1 MEGVIHM
8 DTIDLR
14 SDTITVPTPEMRLAM
29 ANADVGDDVYG
40 EDPTVN
46 QLQADAAAMF
56 GKEAGLFVTSGT
68 MGNLTSVLAHC
79 QRGDEMILSK
89 DAHIFRYEVGG
100 AAMYGGVQPNTLPID
115 RDGMMDLAQ
124 IRKAI
129 RGDNVHYPITR
140 LICLENTAGVSGA
153 PLTKAY
159 TDAVAAIAQEHGLKV
174 HIDGARIFNAAAAL
188 NIDVKDLT
196 AGADSVS
203 ICLSKGLCAPVG
215 SVIVG
220 SKAFIKR
227 AHHIR
232 KSLGGGM
239 RQAGIIA
246 AAGLIALHDMSQRL
260 QEDHSNARA
269 LAEGLAAHPHID
281 IDLDMVRT
289 NMIFFRVKPDA
300 PISAEALSERLKVEY
315 GILITPYPGEH
326 GLLRAVTH
334 YWFKREDVDRVLEA
348 VRMVLAPA
356 FSAAD

>member
-1 MEGVIHM
+1 M
-8 DTIDLR
+8 DKIDLR
-14 SDTITVPTPEMRLAM
+14 SDTVTQPTPEMRVAM

-56 GKEAGLFVTSGT
+56 GKEAGLFVASGT

-89 DAHIFRYEVGG
+89 DAHIFRYEVGS
-100 AAMYGGVQPNTLPID
+100 AAAYGGVQPNTLPID
-115 RDGMMDLAQ
+115 RDGRMDIGH

-129 RGDNVHYPITR
+129 RGNNVHYPITR

-153 PLTKAY
+153 PLTKEY
-159 TDAVAAIAQEHGLKV
+159 TDEVAALAHDHGLKL

-188 NIDVKDLT
+188 KIDVKDLT

-220 SKAFIKR
+220 SKAFIQR

-239 RQAGIIA
+239 RQAGILA

-260 QEDHSNARA
+260 HEDHVNARA
-269 LAEGLAAHPHID
+269 LAEGLAALPYID
-281 IDLDMVRT
+281 IDLDLART
-289 NMIFFRVKPDA
+289 NMVFFRVKPDA
-300 PISAEALSERLKVEY
+300 PLSAETLSDQLRDEFN
-315 GILITPYPGEH
+315 IFITPYPGDP

-334 YWFKREDVDRVLEA
+334 FWFKRQHVELVLNAIRALMATEY
-348 VRMVLAPA
+348 M
-356 FSAAD
+356 AAD